1 MLETDGP
8 PIHQLLQSSRPVV
21 VEGAQLL
28 DLPLGQSE
36 VGLLGP
42 ELVGSRQPGDVGQP
56 AGVSKRIQKG
66 AAPQW
71 ASAEQHRRHWQDLHR
86 DAHLA
91 QALFER
97 TGSAEDHRRLP
108 ARAIEPAEQRAER
121 QLSAAQHGH
130 VVDVYDSLHL
140 NETSALAR

>member
-1 MLETDGP
+1 MDLPDVR
-8 PIHQLLQSSRPVV
+8 QSGQRGGGTRQDA
-21 VEGAQLL
+21 GAQRI
-28 DLPLGQSE
+28 GMYE
-36 VGLLGP
+36 VGSVAEP
-42 ELVGSRQPGDVGQP
+42 ARQPGDVGQP

-121 QLSAAQHGH
+121 QLSAAQHAH